1 MKQEINYTNGDYKRL
16 GGRIRKDH
24 DNIAQEDY
32 QMLQDLRIAN
42 KSALA
47 TIFKALHH
55 AALRIDKESV
65 CTL

>member
-1 MKQEINYTNGDYKRL
+1 MEQKRNYTNGDYKRL
-16 GGRIRKDH
+16 GGRIRKDC

-47 TIFKALHH
+47 TTFKALHLSLIH
-55 AALRIDKESV
+55 I
-65 CTL
+65 